1 MIGKTLQNGAKMGL
15 TRNFAAGPLPKS
27 FGKVIFVAEFTPP
40 FNQAEKGRRRAGL
53 CAKEVC
59 VPYFQECT

>member
-1 MIGKTLQNGAKMGL
+1 MGL

-40 FNQAEKGRRRAGL
+40 FNQAEKGRRRASL

-59 VPYFQECT
+59 VPHFQECI